1 MEKWIKIEVIPYQ
14 KMMKKRLG
22 WPNSIQNVLLR
33 LVLLIIIQYYQ
44 ASPHDS
50 LTQTCWTG
58 QDFRPG
64 CLTWPVQPVQ
74 LVRHSQTYSSSI
86 SHFFLPRKMPMQ
98 WRYSTG
104 WHGSISYLVFR
115 PRLFVAIHV
124 RSSIHLG
131 WPGQQAQGK
140 PIEQYPWHFCGRKE
154 RGTEDG

>member
-14 KMMKKRLG
+14 RMMIKISG

-33 LVLLIIIQYYQ
+33 LVTSFIIQYYQ

-50 LTQTCWTG
+50 LPQTGWTG

-64 CLTWPVQPVQ
+64 CLTWPVQ
-74 LVRHSQTYSSSI
+74 LVRHSQPYSSSI
-86 SHFFLPRKMPMQ
+86 PLFFLPRKMPML

-104 WHGSISYLVFR
+104 WHGSISYLVFW
-115 PRLFVAIHV
+115 PGSFVAIHV
-124 RSSIHLG
+124 RSSIQFG